1 MEDEPDYL
9 IINSD
14 TVEIWT
20 FPLDSYFPESERPD
34 YFYPTEEDKEY
45 RLKCYSA
52 TWELRND
59 SLYLRH
65 LSIGKKQIQIS
76 NIFQNNENTRN
87 GFAYWF
93 TDSITVFGGS
103 QITILRREFEKIIS
117 FSKGLKSNEILNH
130 FTISKRSEYT
140 EDWEKL
146 KTFIYENIDYSKL
159 DEPYERARVFVRIVT
174 VTEKGKIN
182 SVNIVRGWDKIR
194 DEEAMRVVKS
204 IPDWPVIHK
213 NGKTFD
219 EKWVVPVNFG
229 K

>member
-130 FTISKRSEYT
+130 FTIFKRSEYT

-174 VTEKGKIN
+174 VTEKGKID

>member
-14 TVEIWT
+14 TIEIWT

-59 SLYLRH
+59 SLFLKQ
-65 LSIGKKQIQIS
+65 LSVANKQVQIS
-76 NIFQNNENTRN
+76 NILKNSKKYRN

-93 TDSITVFGGS
+93 TDPIIINSGNPIT
-103 QITILRREFEKIIS
+103 LRWEFEKIVS
-117 FSKGLKSNEILNH
+117 FSKGIKSNEILNH
-130 FTISKRSEYT
+130 YTIYKRSEYT

-146 KTFIYENIDYSKL
+146 KSFIYENIDYSKL
-159 DEPYERARVFVRIVT
+159 DEPYERAKVFVGIFT
-174 VTEKGKIN
+174 VTEEGKID

-194 DEEAMRVVKS
+194 DDEAMRVVKS

-213 NGKTFD
+213 NGKHFD
-219 EKWVVPVNFG
+219 EKWVIPVNFG

>member
-130 FTISKRSEYT
+130 FTIFKRSEYT